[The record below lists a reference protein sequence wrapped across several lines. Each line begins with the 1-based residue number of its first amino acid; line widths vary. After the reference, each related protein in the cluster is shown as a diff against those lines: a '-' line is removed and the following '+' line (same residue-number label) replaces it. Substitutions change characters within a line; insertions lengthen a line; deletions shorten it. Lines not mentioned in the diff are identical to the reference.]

1 MNKSIA
7 ILISGEGTNL
17 QAFIDAQKEQLLQ
30 GKIAVVISN
39 QPQAKGLK
47 RAQLANI
54 PSDTINH
61 KDFKNRDEFDY
72 ALSKTIDKY
81 QPDLIVL
88 AGFMRILGTPFVTK
102 YQSKLVNIHP
112 SLLPKF
118 TGLNTHQKAL
128 DANETEHGCSI
139 HFVTDELDGGPVF
152 AQAKVKVSQQDNKHT
167 LANKVHQ
174 LEHQLYVKCVNLL
187 LSNRLTLNNQKVFYN
202 NEPLI
207 GTIGL

>member
-7 ILISGEGTNL
+7 ILISGEGSNL
-17 QAFIDAQKEQLLQ
+17 QAFIDAQNQQLLQ
-30 GKIAVVISN
+30 AKIAVVISN
-39 QPQAKGLK
+39 QPRAKGLK

-54 PSDTINH
+54 PTETINH
-61 KDFKNRDEFDY
+61 KEFKDRQDFDN
-72 ALSKTIDKY
+72 ALSKIIDRY
-81 QPDLIVL
+81 SPDLIVL

-118 TGLNTHQKAL
+118 AGLNTHQQAL
-128 DANETEHGCSI
+128 DANESEHGCSI

-152 AQAKVKVSQQDNKHT
+152 AQAKVKISPQDNKHT

-174 LEHQLYVKCVNLL
+174 LEHKLYVKCVNLL
-187 LSNRLTLNNQKVFYN
+187 LNKQLSLKKQQVYYKNK
-202 NEPLI
+202 PLI
-207 GTIGL
+207 DTIGL

>member
-7 ILISGEGTNL
+7 ILISGEGSNL

-30 GKIAVVISN
+30 ANIAVVISN

-47 RAQLANI
+47 RAQSANI
-54 PSDTINH
+54 PVETINH
-61 KDFKNRDEFDY
+61 KNYKDRQEFDY

-81 QPDLIVL
+81 HPDLIIL

-102 YQSKLVNIHP
+102 YQSKLVNVHP

-118 TGLNTHQKAL
+118 KGLNTHQKAL

-152 AQAKVKVSQQDNKHT
+152 AQAKVRVSRQDNLVS

-174 LEHQLYVKCVNLL
+174 LEHKLFVKCANLL
-187 LSNRLTLNNQKVFYN
+187 LTEKLRLKNQRVYFN
-202 NEPLI
+202 DEPLI
-207 GTIGL
+207 DYIGL